1 MFKDQPLAGKSLGKT
16 NVKHREVI
24 KAPSICVR
32 RWTWHNGAH
41 GRVSHDVGRG
51 TTELTVE
58 CHTTLNLQKSNDL
71 ETVIKTGDGL
81 TLIQHFEY
89 SKMTSWKITLV
100 NKAFE
105 RMWKGTILA

>member
-1 MFKDQPLAGKSLGKT
+1 
-16 NVKHREVI
+16 
-24 KAPSICVR
+24 
-32 RWTWHNGAH
+32 
-41 GRVSHDVGRG
+41 VSHDVERG

-89 SKMTSWKITLV
+89 SKMTS
-100 NKAFE
+100 
-105 RMWKGTILA
+105 